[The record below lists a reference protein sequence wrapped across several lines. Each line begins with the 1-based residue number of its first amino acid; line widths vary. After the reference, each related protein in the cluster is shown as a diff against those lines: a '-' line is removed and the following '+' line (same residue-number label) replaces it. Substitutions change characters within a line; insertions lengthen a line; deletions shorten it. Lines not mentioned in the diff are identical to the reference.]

1 MRISDWSSD
10 VCSSDLERCGVH
22 YSKVV
27 HNVRCSPPAEKLL
40 PARTKLL
47 CLRHSPARCRR
58 WSRSS
63 IIAAAAAVAAANE
76 GADVGMDAWMGSPT
90 TRRYRDIFQPHR
102 VDAVDGIVSD
112 MGFSVHAPC
121 KHRQG

>member
-1 MRISDWSSD
+1 MPQFVAEERNVARYGFVESALAYVQIIVPRYAGHPGRSHP
-10 VCSSDLERCGVH
+10 ERCGVH

-58 WSRSS
+58 WRRSS
-63 IIAAAAAVAAANE
+63 LIAAAAAVAAARSE
-76 GADVGMDAWMGSPT
+76 ARRVGKECVSTGR
-90 TRRYRDIFQPHR
+90 TRWE
-102 VDAVDGIVSD
+102 S
-112 MGFSVHAPC
+112 
-121 KHRQG
+121 

>member
-10 VCSSDLERCGVH
+10 VCSSDL
-22 YSKVV
+22 
-27 HNVRCSPPAEKLL
+27 CSPPAEKLL

-76 GADVGMDAWMGSPT
+76 GADVGMADWMGSPT
-90 TRRYRDIFQPHR
+90 TRRYHDIFQPNR
-102 VDAVDGIVSD
+102 VDEVDGIVAD
-112 MGFSVHAPC
+112 IGVEVHAPGIADGIGL
-121 KHRQG
+121 HDHAAVG